1 MTGHYFKYN
10 KKNKSVNM
18 LLCIGIFSTFASLFV
33 DYNIKD

>member
-1 MTGHYFKYN
+1 MTWHYFN
-10 KKNKSVNM
+10 HNKNKSVNM